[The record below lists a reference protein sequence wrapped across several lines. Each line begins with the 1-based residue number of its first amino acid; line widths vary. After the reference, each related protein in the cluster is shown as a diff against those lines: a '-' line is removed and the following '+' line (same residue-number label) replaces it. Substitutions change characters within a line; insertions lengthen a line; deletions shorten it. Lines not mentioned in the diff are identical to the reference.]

1 MNLQNNQGGGGGLN
15 AGQVNALISQ
25 ALANFSGGLP
35 VLSAWSPSSTLQLGN
50 PLASSVNNANLS
62 VVDDSSSLLT
72 PTLPIPVHPTLGT
85 SVFYVSYQDLTWAED
100 ASYSEA
106 RVKVPDIYADQAA
119 FFAVGLH
126 TGDLS
131 SEDFISAVIN
141 NNINKGARVTF
152 LSSQVGGSNTCVVTN
167 HAQNGLQESY
177 PLTAPAAGNDLVF
190 RFYTQGAYVAVIDAT
205 TDTQLAFVN
214 NFAFWAFGQTLTLT
228 IAYLTSN
235 ENTSQV
241 LEHDASYGSSPFQQT
256 TTVYAPIPVGASNG
270 GGLVPIA
277 ADGTYAGKE
286 LKQGDFCLFYNGT
299 ADDEVV
305 DVVVSRLVSDS
316 NIRDTI
322 STALND
328 PNSSLSSLVI
338 NLGGTAGYEAVVSA
352 LNEAMNYN
360 PSDLTTSLDNFLTH
374 LLVNN
379 ASSFYEALRTQVQD
393 AVQGYIEDD
402 VQNSGVIYNAIAQYV
417 EDSTTGVAGHNII
430 QSAIEAS
437 LDNYANAIGVGNN
450 GQLYLDVV
458 EAAQATISNEIQSG
472 GTIDAAIQAAI
483 NP

>member
-1 MNLQNNQGGGGGLN
+1 MGISGFPIASGNNGGGGLN
-15 AGQVNALISQ
+15 AGQVSALISQ

-35 VLSAWSPSSTLQLGN
+35 VLDSWSPAPINQLGN
-50 PLASSVNNANLS
+50 PLASSVNNATLS

-85 SVFYVSYQDLTWAED
+85 SVFYVGYQDLVWAEA

-106 RVKVPDIYADQAA
+106 RVKVPDIFADQAA

-141 NNINKGARVTF
+141 NNINTGARVTF
-152 LSSQVGGSNTCVVTN
+152 LSSQVGGSANCVVTN
-167 HAQNGLQESY
+167 HVQNGLQESY

-214 NFAFWAFGQTLTLT
+214 NFAFWDFGQTLTLT

-241 LEHDASYGSSPFQQT
+241 LEHDASYGSNPFQQT

-299 ADDEVV
+299 ADIIPIRLPLS
-305 DVVVSRLVSDS
+305 VSELE
-316 NIRDTI
+316 
-322 STALND
+322 AL
-328 PNSSLSSLVI
+328 I
-338 NLGGTAGYEAVVSA
+338 
-352 LNEAMNYN
+352 NEA
-360 PSDLTTSLDNFLTH
+360 FQ
-374 LLVNN
+374 
-379 ASSFYEALRTQVQD
+379 TQVQA
-393 AVQGYIEDD
+393 AVDSYIQDN
-402 VQNSGVIYNAIAQYV
+402 VQIGGTIYEAIAQYV
-417 EDSTTGVAGHNII
+417 SDSTTGVAGHTII
-430 QSAIEAS
+430 QSAIEEN
-437 LDNYANAIGVGNN
+437 LNNYADGIGVGNN
-450 GQLYLDVV
+450 GQPYLDVV
-458 EAAQATISNEIQSG
+458 GAALATISNEIQSG
-472 GTIDAAIQAAI
+472 GIIEAAIQAAI